1 MRRILIALCALTMLS
16 GCGGGVDAS
25 LLAAAVKNTEEAGG
39 AEIAMQMTMESPGG
53 ETVVLTGSGVEDALG
68 RRADVTMTVP
78 EAGEMRAIADGFTLY
93 MGMDELESQFGK
105 RWVKIDLMRA
115 WKELGLELD
124 GLAQVGQGA
133 SQQLGLLKTVSD
145 GLTDH
150 GRETVVGVE
159 ATHYS
164 ATVDLRRY
172 PEVVPEAQREA
183 VRQSMDRLIELAG
196 QSEIPVDV
204 WVDDSQRVRR
214 IESEESMGDGV
225 SGKMVVEY
233 VRFGVPVDIEAPD
246 DDDVFDATSL
256 SVREAQQE
264 HGW

>member
-1 MRRILIALCALTMLS
+1 MRRILIALCAIATMS

-25 LLAAAVKNTEEAGG
+25 LLATAVRNTEQAGG
-39 AEIAMQMTMESPGG
+39 AEIALRMTMEAPDGQ
-53 ETVVLTGSGVEDALG
+53 TVVLTGAGVEDALG
-68 RRADVTMTVP
+68 QRADLSMTVP
-78 EAGEMRAIADGFTLY
+78 GAGEMRVIADGFTVYL
-93 MGMDELESQFGK
+93 GMDELESQFGK
-105 RWVKIDLMRA
+105 RWMKIDLMRA
-115 WKELGLELD
+115 WEELGIDMD

-172 PEVVPEAQREA
+172 PELVPEAQREA
-183 VRQSMDRLIELAG
+183 VRESMERLIELAG
-196 QSEIPVDV
+196 ESEVPMDV
-204 WVDDSQRVRR
+204 WVDDAQRIRR
-214 IESEESMGDGV
+214 IEWEQPFGSDV
-225 SGKMVVEY
+225 SGTIVAEY

-246 DDDVFDATSL
+246 DSEVFDATDL
-256 SVREAQQE
+256 SVQGARQQQ
-264 HGW
+264 GW

>member
-25 LLAAAVKNTEEAGG
+25 LLATAVKNTEQAGG
-39 AEIAMQMTMESPGG
+39 AEIALQMTMESPTGQ
-53 ETVVLTGSGVEDALG
+53 TVVMTGTGVEDALG
-68 RRADVTMTVP
+68 RRADITMTVP
-78 EAGEMRAIADGFTLY
+78 QAGEMRAIADGFTIY
-93 MGMDELESQFGK
+93 IGMDELESRLGK
-105 RWVKIDLMRA
+105 PWMKVDLMRA
-115 WKELGLELD
+115 WRELGLELD

-183 VRQSMDRLIELAG
+183 VRQSIDRLIELAG
-196 QSEIPVDV
+196 RSEIPVEV

-214 IESEESMGDGV
+214 IESEESFGDGV
-225 SGKMVVEY
+225 DGTIVVEY
-233 VRFGVPVDIEAPD
+233 VRFGVPVDIQAPD
-246 DDDVFDATSL
+246 DDEVFDATDL
-256 SVREAQQE
+256 GVREVQQE